1 MNIDDKLA
9 HITEK
14 QMRVDNWPEVI
25 EYCVQNWYYEILDL
39 NRDQL
44 LLGRNTDGELLSPT
58 YQNDPYFRTSA
69 QAQSY
74 ARFKRALERFHRMRL
89 TFPLNYPDK
98 PADTPN
104 LIIRGN
110 FQDGMYIKF
119 DAESFTI
126 GSRPLAPMTITD
138 AADIERK
145 YNRKVFGLAPL
156 SVEFWWNHRLR
167 QELSDYINFRKDYYV

>member
-9 HITEK
+9 YITEK

-25 EYCVQNWYYEILDL
+25 EFCVQNWFYELVDL

-58 YQNDPYFRTSA
+58 YLADPYFKSKE
-69 QAQSY
+69 QAQDYFNWKQSMEQY
-74 ARFKRALERFHRMRL
+74 HRMRL

-98 PADTPN
+98 PSTTPN
-104 LIIRGN
+104 LIINGHWVHDTMHLIHSSDWFAIN
-110 FQDGMYIKF
+110 IADQELQM
-119 DAESFTI
+119 
-126 GSRPLAPMTITD
+126 
-138 AADIERK
+138 DIERK

-167 QELSDYINFRKDYYV
+167 QELSDYINFRKDFYV